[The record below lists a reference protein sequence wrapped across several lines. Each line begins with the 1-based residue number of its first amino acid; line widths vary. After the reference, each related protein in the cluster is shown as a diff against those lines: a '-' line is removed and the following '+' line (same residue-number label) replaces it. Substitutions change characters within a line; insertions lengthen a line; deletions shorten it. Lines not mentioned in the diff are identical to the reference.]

1 MSDKV
6 LHLELLELIWLP
18 VEFRHSKQKQFPI
31 KLGRQSAPSRIQASP
46 SSAGIGQEGARPLEK
61 NC

>member
-6 LHLELLELIWLP
+6 LHLDLP
-18 VEFRHSKQKQFPI
+18 VEFRLKQKQLPI

-46 SSAGIGQEGARPLEK
+46 SSAGIGQEAARPLEK

>member
-6 LHLELLELIWLP
+6 LHLDLLELIWLP
-18 VEFRHSKQKQFPI
+18 VEFRPKQKQFPL

-46 SSAGIGQEGARPLEK
+46 SSAGIGQEGATPLEK